1 MVAAVAL
8 RNENPV
14 KHEPP
19 TPSRDEVLARYR
31 HLREISKRHHSK
43 ALDWRRV
50 RTAQAD
56 HQHVERA
63 HAPMHEHLVD
73 DHLEEQRRD
82 QSKQLEEERRDQHL
96 AQ

>member
-1 MVAAVAL
+1 MVVAVAL

-43 ALDWRRV
+43 ALDFLS
-50 RTAQAD
+50 AD
-56 HQHVERA
+56 ALPIDQER
-63 HAPMHEHLVD
+63 
-73 DHLEEQRRD
+73 
-82 QSKQLEEERRDQHL
+82 ERRRRKGAHRH
-96 AQ
+96 A